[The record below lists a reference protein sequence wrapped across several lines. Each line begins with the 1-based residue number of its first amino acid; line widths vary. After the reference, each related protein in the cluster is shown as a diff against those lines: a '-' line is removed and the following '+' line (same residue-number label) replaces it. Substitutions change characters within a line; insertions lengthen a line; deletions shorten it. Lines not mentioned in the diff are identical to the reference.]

1 MAIKLSDA
9 KDIPPRMC
17 PSCGKLLDGATQ
29 LRDASEHQE
38 TPKAG
43 DATIC
48 LYCANVAVF
57 ADDLTLRKPTPV
69 EDKQFARDPRMLL
82 AKMAILS
89 MGLNKNDDPLADGQ
103 KVH

>member
-1 MAIKLSDA
+1 MAIMGKT
-9 KDIPPRMC
+9 KEIPARMC

-29 LRDASEHQE
+29 LVSDDGATSP
-38 TPKAG
+38 TSG
-43 DATIC
+43 DVTIC

-69 EDKQFARDPRMLL
+69 EDKEFTRNPRLML

-89 MGLNKNDDPLADGQ
+89 MGLNKNDDPLADRQ